1 MKKVDYE
8 LFSRFLM
15 PNSPAVRGED
25 IYFLVRRADMEENG
39 YKSDLYVWHGG
50 RARRLT
56 SSGDV
61 NSFFLTDEGV
71 CFPAL
76 RQKKDRER
84 AEKGVPLT
92 VLYCLPYDG
101 GEAQELFRIDASV
114 TDIRP
119 LGGGRYLFTAQY
131 SHDYARELE
140 KAGGNAE
147 NAAEALKKSVAECQV
162 IDEVPY
168 WSNGRGY
175 VNKLRSRLYIYEN
188 GAARALTDEFTDVYM
203 GGLCEGRVC
212 LIESRYTDIEPEGNR
227 LFELDTATLER
238 RELSVAEGAA
248 HYDAWPLPGG
258 RTAALVNMR
267 EKYGLNE
274 NARVYL
280 RENGEWRCLYGGGEH
295 SFNNSVGSDVKAGRG
310 FDGSVPC
317 ERGGGLYLL
326 DTLGGSSHIVRVDET
341 DGSVRA
347 VTQPGAN
354 ITDAAFYKDG
364 FAAVILRGKSGCELC
379 LIGEGG
385 QETRLTDFN
394 AGIFEEY
401 EYSAPQKLDFVNSLG
416 RTIEGWVIPPAGME
430 PGRKY
435 PTILDIHGGPKTV
448 YGGCYFHEMQL
459 WASRGFAVIFCNP
472 TGGDGGGDEFADI
485 RGRYGSQDYRD
496 LMDFVDTALERCP
509 FIDAERLGVTGGSY
523 GGFMTN
529 WIIGHTDRFKCAAR
543 QRSISNWI
551 SCGNTSDIGH
561 RFAKDQ
567 TGATAWEGVEKAWE
581 QSPLRYAGR
590 VTTPTL
596 FIHSEEDYRCPL
608 PEGMQMFYAL
618 KVHGVPARMCIFK
631 GENHE
636 LSRSGRPQNRVRR
649 LREITECMD
658 KYLKDEK

>member
-39 YKSDLYVWHGG
+39 YKSDLYVWHDG

-61 NSFFLTDEGV
+61 NSFFLADEGV

-76 RQKKDRER
+76 RQKKDKER

-101 GEAQELFRIDASV
+101 GEAQELLRLDCAA

-140 KAGGNAE
+140 KAGGDAE
-147 NAAEALKKSVAECQV
+147 KAAEALKKSVAECQV

-280 RENGEWRCLYGGGEH
+280 HENGEWRCLYGGGEH
-295 SFNNSVGSDVKAGRG
+295 SFNNSVGSDVKSGRG

-317 ERGGGLYLL
+317 ERGGGLYFL
-326 DTLGGSSHIVRVDET
+326 DTLGGSSHIVCVDEA

-379 LIGEGG
+379 HIGPDGE
-385 QETRLTDFN
+385 ETRLTDFN
-394 AGIFEEY
+394 TGIFEEY

-430 PGRKY
+430 PGKKY

-448 YGGCYFHEMQL
+448 YGDCYFHEMQL

-485 RGRYGSQDYRD
+485 RGDYGGQDFRD
-496 LMDFVDTALERCP
+496 IMAFVDTALERCA
-509 FIDAERLGVTGGSY
+509 FIDRERLGVTGGSY

-529 WIIGHTDRFKCAAR
+529 WIIGHTGRFKCAAS
-543 QRSISNWI
+543 QRSISNWV
-551 SCGNTSDIGH
+551 SFGNTSDIGH

-567 TGATAWEGVEKAWE
+567 TGATPWENLEKVWG
-581 QSPLRYAGR
+581 QSPLKYADR
-590 VTTPTL
+590 VKTPTL

-649 LREITECMD
+649 LREITEWME
-658 KYLKDEK
+658 KYLKDEN

>member
-39 YKSDLYVWHGG
+39 YKSDLYVWHDG

-76 RQKKDRER
+76 RQKKDKER

-101 GEAQELFRIDASV
+101 GEAQELLRLDCAA

-140 KAGGNAE
+140 KAGGDAE
-147 NAAEALKKSVAECQV
+147 KAAEALKKSVAECQV

-248 HYDAWPLPGG
+248 HYDAWPLHGG

-280 RENGEWRCLYGGGEH
+280 HENGEWRCLYGGGEH
-295 SFNNSVGSDVKAGRG
+295 SFNNSVGSDVKSGRG

-317 ERGGGLYLL
+317 ERGGGLYFL
-326 DTLGGSSHIVRVDET
+326 DTLGGSSHIIRVDET

-364 FAAVILRGKSGCELC
+364 FAAVMLRGKSGCELC
-379 LIGEGG
+379 HIGPDG

-394 AGIFEEY
+394 TGIFEEY

-430 PGRKY
+430 PGKKY

-472 TGGDGGGDEFADI
+472 TGGDGGGNEFADI

-496 LMDFVDTALERCP
+496 LMDFVDTALERCD
-509 FIDAERLGVTGGSY
+509 FIDRERLGVTGGSY

-529 WIIGHTDRFKCAAR
+529 WIIGHTDRFKCAAS

-551 SCGNTSDIGH
+551 SFGNTSDIGH

-567 TGATAWEGVEKAWE
+567 TGATPWENLEKVWG
-581 QSPLRYAGR
+581 QSPLKYADR
-590 VTTPTL
+590 VKTPTL

-608 PEGMQMFYAL
+608 PEGMQMYYAL

-649 LREITECMD
+649 LKEITEWMD

>member
-15 PNSPAVRGED
+15 PHSPAVRGED

-39 YKSDLYVWHGG
+39 YKSDLYVWHDG

-76 RQKKDRER
+76 RQKKDKER

-101 GEAQELFRIDASV
+101 GEAQELLRLDCAA

-140 KAGGNAE
+140 KAGGDAE
-147 NAAEALKKSVAECQV
+147 KAAGALKKSVAECQV

-317 ERGGGLYLL
+317 ERGGGLYFL
-326 DTLGGSSHIVRVDET
+326 DTLGGSSHIIRVDET

-394 AGIFEEY
+394 TGIFEEY

-496 LMDFVDTALERCP
+496 LMDFVDTALERCD
-509 FIDAERLGVTGGSY
+509 FIDPERLGVTGGSY

-529 WIIGHTDRFKCAAR
+529 WIIGHTGRFKCAAS
-543 QRSISNWI
+543 QRSISNWV
-551 SCGNTSDIGH
+551 SFGNTSDIGH

-649 LREITECMD
+649 LREITEWME

>member
-15 PNSPAVRGED
+15 PHSPAVRGED

-39 YKSDLYVWHGG
+39 YKSDLYVWHDG

-76 RQKKDRER
+76 RQKKDKER

-92 VLYCLPYDG
+92 VLHCLPYDG
-101 GEAQELFRIDASV
+101 GEAQELLRLDCAA

-140 KAGGNAE
+140 KAGGDAE
-147 NAAEALKKSVAECQV
+147 KAAEALKKSVAECQV

-212 LIESRYTDIEPEGNR
+212 LVESRYTDLEPEGNR

-248 HYDAWPLPGG
+248 HYDAWPLHGG

-280 RENGEWRCLYGGGEH
+280 HENGEWRCLYGGGEH
-295 SFNNSVGSDVKAGRG
+295 SFNNSVGSDVKSGRG

-317 ERGGGLYLL
+317 ERGGGLYFL
-326 DTLGGSSHIVRVDET
+326 DTLGGSSHIIRVDEA

-379 LIGEGG
+379 LIGDGG

-394 AGIFEEY
+394 TGIFEEY

-430 PGRKY
+430 PGKKY

-448 YGGCYFHEMQL
+448 YGDCYFHEMQL

-485 RGRYGSQDYRD
+485 RGDYGGQDFRD
-496 LMDFVDTALERCP
+496 IMAFVDTALERCD
-509 FIDAERLGVTGGSY
+509 FIDRERLGVTGGSY

-529 WIIGHTDRFKCAAR
+529 WIIGHTDRFKCAAS
-543 QRSISNWI
+543 QRSISNWV
-551 SCGNTSDIGH
+551 SFGNTSDIGH

-618 KVHGVPARMCIFK
+618 KVHCVPARMCIFK

-649 LREITECMD
+649 LREITEWME

>member
-39 YKSDLYVWHGG
+39 YKSDLYVWHDG

-76 RQKKDRER
+76 RQKKDKER

-101 GEAQELFRIDASV
+101 GEAQELLRLDCAA

-140 KAGGNAE
+140 KAGGDAE
-147 NAAEALKKSVAECQV
+147 KAAEALKKSVAECQV

-248 HYDAWPLPGG
+248 HYDAWPLHGG

-280 RENGEWRCLYGGGEH
+280 HENGEWRCLYGGGEH

-317 ERGGGLYLL
+317 ERGGGLYFL
-326 DTLGGSSHIVRVDET
+326 DTLGGSSHIIRVDET

-394 AGIFEEY
+394 TGIFEEY

-430 PGRKY
+430 PGKKY

-448 YGGCYFHEMQL
+448 YGDCYFHEMQL

-496 LMDFVDTALERCP
+496 LMDFVDTALERCA
-509 FIDAERLGVTGGSY
+509 FIDRERLGVTGGSY

-529 WIIGHTDRFKCAAR
+529 WIIGHTGRFKCAAS
-543 QRSISNWI
+543 QRSISNWV
-551 SCGNTSDIGH
+551 SFGNTSDIGH

-649 LREITECMD
+649 LREITEWME

>member
-39 YKSDLYVWHGG
+39 YKSDLYVWHDG

-76 RQKKDRER
+76 RQKKDKER

-92 VLYCLPYDG
+92 VLHCLPYDG
-101 GEAQELFRIDASV
+101 GEAQELLRLDCAA

-140 KAGGNAE
+140 KAGGDAE
-147 NAAEALKKSVAECQV
+147 KAAEALKKSVAECQV

-212 LIESRYTDIEPEGNR
+212 LIESRYTDLEPEGNR

-317 ERGGGLYLL
+317 ERGGGLYFL
-326 DTLGGSSHIVRVDET
+326 DTLGGSSHIVRVDEA

-354 ITDAAFYKDG
+354 ITDAAFCKDG

-394 AGIFEEY
+394 TGIFEEY

-430 PGRKY
+430 PGKKY

-496 LMDFVDTALERCP
+496 LMDFVDTALERCD
-509 FIDAERLGVTGGSY
+509 FIDRERLGVTGGSY

-529 WIIGHTDRFKCAAR
+529 WIIGHTGRFKCAAS
-543 QRSISNWI
+543 QRSISNWV
-551 SCGNTSDIGH
+551 SFGNTSDIGH

-649 LREITECMD
+649 LREITEWME

>member
-101 GEAQELFRIDASV
+101 GEAQELLRLDCAA

-140 KAGGNAE
+140 KAGGDAE
-147 NAAEALKKSVAECQV
+147 KAAEALKKSVAECQV

-280 RENGEWRCLYGGGEH
+280 HENGEWRCLYGGGEH

-317 ERGGGLYLL
+317 ERGGGLYFL
-326 DTLGGSSHIVRVDET
+326 DTLGGSSHIIRVDEE

-394 AGIFEEY
+394 TGIFEEY

-430 PGRKY
+430 PGKKY

-472 TGGDGGGDEFADI
+472 TGGDGGGNEFADI

-496 LMDFVDTALERCP
+496 LMDFVDTALERCD
-509 FIDAERLGVTGGSY
+509 FIDRERLGVTGGSY

-529 WIIGHTDRFKCAAR
+529 WIIGHTDRFKCAAS
-543 QRSISNWI
+543 QRSISNWV
-551 SCGNTSDIGH
+551 SFGNTSDIGH

-567 TGATAWEGVEKAWE
+567 TAATAWEGVEKAWE

-649 LREITECMD
+649 LREITEWME
-658 KYLKDEK
+658 KYLKDEN

>member
-39 YKSDLYVWHGG
+39 YKSDLYVWHDG

-61 NSFFLTDEGV
+61 NSFFLADEGV

-76 RQKKDRER
+76 RQKKDKER

-101 GEAQELFRIDASV
+101 GEAQELLRLDCAA

-140 KAGGNAE
+140 KAGGDAE
-147 NAAEALKKSVAECQV
+147 KAAEALKKSVAECQV

-280 RENGEWRCLYGGGEH
+280 HENGEWRCLYGGGEH
-295 SFNNSVGSDVKAGRG
+295 SFNNSVGSDVKSGRG

-317 ERGGGLYLL
+317 ERGGGLYFL
-326 DTLGGSSHIVRVDET
+326 DTLGGSSHIVRVDEA

-379 LIGEGG
+379 HIGPDGE
-385 QETRLTDFN
+385 ETRLTDFN
-394 AGIFEEY
+394 TGIFEEY

-430 PGRKY
+430 PGKKY

-448 YGGCYFHEMQL
+448 YGDCYFHEMQL

-485 RGRYGSQDYRD
+485 RGDYGGQDFRD
-496 LMDFVDTALERCP
+496 IMAFVDTALERCA
-509 FIDAERLGVTGGSY
+509 FIDRERLGVTGGSY

-529 WIIGHTDRFKCAAR
+529 WIIGHTGRFKCAAS
-543 QRSISNWI
+543 QRSISNWV
-551 SCGNTSDIGH
+551 SFGNTSDIGH

-567 TGATAWEGVEKAWE
+567 TGATPWENLEKVWG
-581 QSPLRYAGR
+581 QSPLKYADR
-590 VTTPTL
+590 VKTPTL

-649 LREITECMD
+649 LREITEWME
-658 KYLKDEK
+658 KYLKDEN

>member
-15 PNSPAVRGED
+15 PHSPAVRGED

-39 YKSDLYVWHGG
+39 YKSDLYVWHDG

-92 VLYCLPYDG
+92 VLHCLPYDG
-101 GEAQELFRIDASV
+101 GEAQELLRLDCAA

-140 KAGGNAE
+140 KAGGDAE
-147 NAAEALKKSVAECQV
+147 KAAEALKKSVAECQV

-212 LIESRYTDIEPEGNR
+212 LVESRYTDLEPEGNR
-227 LFELDTATLER
+227 LFELDAATLER

-248 HYDAWPLPGG
+248 HYDAWPLHGG

-280 RENGEWRCLYGGGEH
+280 HENGEWRCLYGGGEH
-295 SFNNSVGSDVKAGRG
+295 SFNNSVGSDVKSGRG
-310 FDGSVPC
+310 FDASVPC
-317 ERGGGLYLL
+317 ERGGGLYFL
-326 DTLGGSSHIVRVDET
+326 DTLGGSSHIIRVDEA

-364 FAAVILRGKSGCELC
+364 FAAVMMRGKSGCELC
-379 LIGEGG
+379 YIGPDGE
-385 QETRLTDFN
+385 ETRLTDFN
-394 AGIFEEY
+394 TGIFEEY

-430 PGRKY
+430 PGKKY

-485 RGRYGSQDYRD
+485 RGDYGGQDFRD
-496 LMDFVDTALERCP
+496 IMAFVDTALERCA
-509 FIDAERLGVTGGSY
+509 FIDPERLGVTGGSY

-529 WIIGHTDRFKCAAR
+529 WIIGHTDRFKCAAS
-543 QRSISNWI
+543 QRSISNWV
-551 SCGNTSDIGH
+551 SFGNTSDIGH

-567 TGATAWEGVEKAWE
+567 TGATPWEDLEKVWG
-581 QSPLRYAGR
+581 QSPLKYADR
-590 VTTPTL
+590 VKTPTL

-649 LREITECMD
+649 LREITEWME
-658 KYLKDEK
+658 KYLKDEN